1 MAQTQDAALTN
12 KTVVDKGSKGET
24 IYKSTVNIDYPK
36 VDVLTLLFGEYSARF
51 NVNCLVSRLIAV

>member
-12 KTVVDKGSKGET
+12 KTVVGKGSKGET

-36 VDVLTLLFGEYSARF
+36 VDILTLLFGE
-51 NVNCLVSRLIAV
+51 